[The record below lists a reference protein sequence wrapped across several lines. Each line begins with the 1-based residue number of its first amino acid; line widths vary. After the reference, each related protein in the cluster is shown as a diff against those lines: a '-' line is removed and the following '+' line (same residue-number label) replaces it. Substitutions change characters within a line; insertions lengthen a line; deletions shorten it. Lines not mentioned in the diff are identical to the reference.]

1 MEKITW
7 VRKPHNFTNMA
18 FLYVNIVTGEKIQEF
33 SNGQCSIFNSTKSA
47 SKPLEFFIPQE
58 FPNWDFWPGDNCDDT
73 PTIGSYCCDGDGF
86 VVVEML
92 VNGSVRLLDQGEYML
107 DLDSD
112 INKAMVQ
119 AAEYL
124 KEQYPGIYSERLES

>member
-1 MEKITW
+1 MDKITW
-7 VRKPHNFTNMA
+7 VRKPHNFLNISFMYTN
-18 FLYVNIVTGEKIQEF
+18 IETGEKIQEYTD
-33 SNGQCSIFNSTKSA
+33 GQCSVFNSTKLTT
-47 SKPLEFFIPQE
+47 KPLEFFVPQE
-58 FPNWDFWPGDNCDDT
+58 FHNWDFWVGDNWDDT